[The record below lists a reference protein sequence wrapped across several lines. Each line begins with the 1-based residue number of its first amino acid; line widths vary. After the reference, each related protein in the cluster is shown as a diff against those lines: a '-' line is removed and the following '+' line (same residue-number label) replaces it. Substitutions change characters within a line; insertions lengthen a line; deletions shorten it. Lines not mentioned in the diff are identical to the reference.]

1 MKGLT
6 ISVLV
11 LIAIVGI
18 VFLIYNFSQQPL
30 NTAGVIN
37 NPEPALEVNVAG
49 GAAPAGNVIEI
60 TPSGFSPSE
69 LTVSK
74 GTTVTWVN
82 KDTEEHWPAS
92 ATHPIHTDYRGGSY
106 DEPGSYQGSLA
117 CRSEGVT
124 KTGAFDAC
132 HGLSPG
138 ESFSFTFN
146 EVGTWNYHEHLD
158 ISFGFGKVIVQ

>member
-37 NPEPALEVNVAG
+37 NPEENSQG
-49 GAAPAGNVIEI
+49 TAGNVIEI
-60 TPSGFSPSE
+60 TSSGFTPSE
-69 LTVSK
+69 LTISR
-74 GTTVTWVN
+74 GETVTWVN

-92 ATHPIHTDYRGGSY
+92 AQHPTHTVY
-106 DEPGSYQGSLA
+106 PGSNIEKCGTAEQESI
-117 CRSEGVT
+117 
-124 KTGAFDAC
+124 FDAC

-138 ESFSFTFN
+138 ESWSFTFN

>member
-37 NPEPALEVNVAG
+37 NPEPALEVNVDG
-49 GAAPAGNVIEI
+49 GTNSNVIEI
-60 TPSGFSPSE
+60 TSSGFTPST
-69 LTVSK
+69 LTISK
-74 GTTVTWVN
+74 GTTVTFIN

-92 ATHPIHTDYRGGSY
+92 AIHPTHQAY
-106 DEPGSYQGSLA
+106 PGSGIEK
-117 CRSEGVT
+117 CGTSEQNMI
-124 KTGAFDAC
+124 FDA
-132 HGLSPG
+132 
-138 ESFSFTFN
+138 
-146 EVGTWNYHEHLD
+146 
-158 ISFGFGKVIVQ
+158 

>member
-37 NPEPALEVNVAG
+37 NPEENSQG
-49 GAAPAGNVIEI
+49 TAGNVIEI
-60 TPSGFSPSE
+60 TSSGFTPSE
-69 LTVSK
+69 LTISR
-74 GTTVTWVN
+74 GETVTWVN

-92 ATHPIHTDYRGGSY
+92 AQHPTHTIY
-106 DEPGSYQGSLA
+106 PGSNIEKCGTAEQESI
-117 CRSEGVT
+117 
-124 KTGAFDAC
+124 FDAC

-138 ESFSFTFN
+138 ESWSFTFN

>member
-37 NPEPALEVNVAG
+37 NPEENSQG
-49 GAAPAGNVIEI
+49 TAGNVIKI
-60 TPSGFSPSE
+60 TSSGFTPSE
-69 LTVSK
+69 LTISR
-74 GTTVTWVN
+74 GETVTFIN

-92 ATHPIHTDYRGGSY
+92 AQHPTHTIY
-106 DEPGSYQGSLA
+106 PGSNIEKCGTAEQESI
-117 CRSEGVT
+117 
-124 KTGAFDAC
+124 FDAC

-138 ESFSFTFN
+138 ESWSFTFN

>member
-37 NPEPALEVNVAG
+37 NPEENSQG
-49 GAAPAGNVIEI
+49 TAGNVIEI
-60 TPSGFSPSE
+60 TSSGFTPSE
-69 LTVSK
+69 LTISR
-74 GTTVTWVN
+74 GETVTWVN

-92 ATHPIHTDYRGGSY
+92 AQHPTHTVY
-106 DEPGSYQGSLA
+106 PGSGIEKCGTAEQESI
-117 CRSEGVT
+117 
-124 KTGAFDAC
+124 FDAC

-138 ESFSFTFN
+138 ESWSFTFN

>member
-37 NPEPALEVNVAG
+37 NPEENSQG
-49 GAAPAGNVIEI
+49 TAGNVIEI
-60 TPSGFSPSE
+60 TSSGFTPSE
-69 LTVSK
+69 LTISR
-74 GTTVTWVN
+74 GETVTWVN

-92 ATHPIHTDYRGGSY
+92 AIHPTHQAY
-106 DEPGSYQGSLA
+106 PGSGIEK
-117 CRSEGVT
+117 CGTSEQNMI
-124 KTGAFDAC
+124 FDAC
-132 HGLSPG
+132 HNLTPG